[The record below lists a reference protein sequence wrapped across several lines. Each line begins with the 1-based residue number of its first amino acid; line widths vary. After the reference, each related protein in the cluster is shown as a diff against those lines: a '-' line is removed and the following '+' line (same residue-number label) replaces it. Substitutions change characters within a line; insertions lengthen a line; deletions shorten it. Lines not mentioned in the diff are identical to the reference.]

1 MPAVNPSPSS
11 PDTLAPA
18 MAAPVTHYENFPVAS
33 LLCPP
38 GLRQPV
44 AAIYAFAR
52 TADDIADEG
61 EATAGERL
69 SDLAAYRAELRA
81 AAAGQAPGARWAGVF
96 GPLQVA
102 LQSHRLPTA
111 LLKDLLDAFAQDVA
125 MTEAGACYPD
135 REELLD
141 YCRRSANPVGR
152 LLLHLYGVQDDAALR
167 ESDAICSALQ
177 LINFWQDL
185 SVDLPRGRH
194 YLTDADCAAHG
205 VDRALLATLQ
215 PTPATTRLLADNARW
230 ARTLMEQGAPL
241 VHRLPGR
248 AGWELRLVVQGGL
261 RILDKIDALR
271 GANLHTRPRLHG
283 HDWCV
288 MLWRAVWM

>member
-1 MPAVNPSPSS
+1 MPA
-11 PDTLAPA
+11 T
-18 MAAPVTHYENFPVAS
+18 AAPVTHYENFPVAS

-38 GLRQPV
+38 HLRAPI
-44 AAIYAFAR
+44 AALYAFAR

-61 EATAGERL
+61 DATPAQRL
-69 SDLAAYRAELRA
+69 HDLAAYRAELA
-81 AAAGQAPGARWAGVF
+81 AVAAGAAPGMRWATVF
-96 GPLQVA
+96 GPLQGVLRQHGLPVA
-102 LQSHRLPTA
+102 LLD
-111 LLKDLLDAFAQDVA
+111 DLLSAFVQDVEK
-125 MTEAGACYPD
+125 TRDGATYAD
-135 REELLD
+135 RAALLD

-152 LLLHLYGVQDDAALR
+152 LLLHLYGVADAQALAQ
-167 ESDAICSALQ
+167 SDAICSALQ

-185 SVDLPRGRH
+185 SVDIPRGRH

-215 PTPATTRLLADNARW
+215 PTPATTHLLADNARW

>member
-1 MPAVNPSPSS
+1 MPA
-11 PDTLAPA
+11 T
-18 MAAPVTHYENFPVAS
+18 AAPVTHYENFPVAS

-38 GLRQPV
+38 HLRAPI
-44 AAIYAFAR
+44 AALYAFAR

-61 EATAGERL
+61 DATPAQRL
-69 SDLAAYRAELRA
+69 HDLAAYRAELA
-81 AAAGQAPGARWAGVF
+81 AVAAGAAPGMRWATVF
-96 GPLQVA
+96 GPLQGVLRQHGLPVA
-102 LQSHRLPTA
+102 LLD
-111 LLKDLLDAFAQDVA
+111 DLLSAFVQDVEK
-125 MTEAGACYPD
+125 TRDGATYAD
-135 REELLD
+135 RAALLD

-152 LLLHLYGVQDDAALR
+152 LLLHLYGVADAQALAQ
-167 ESDAICSALQ
+167 SDAICSALQ

-185 SVDLPRGRH
+185 SVDIPRGRH

-205 VDRALLATLQ
+205 VDRAQLATLQ

-230 ARTLMEQGAPL
+230 ARTLMGQGAPL